1 MAARTKIDIT
11 DLDSQNLCN
20 IIVALD
26 NAVDDIGNVTIGAV
40 ADLMARVT
48 SGLDE
53 QRACA

>member
-1 MAARTKIDIT
+1 MPQIRT
-11 DLDSQNLCN
+11 NN
-20 IIVALD
+20 PLD